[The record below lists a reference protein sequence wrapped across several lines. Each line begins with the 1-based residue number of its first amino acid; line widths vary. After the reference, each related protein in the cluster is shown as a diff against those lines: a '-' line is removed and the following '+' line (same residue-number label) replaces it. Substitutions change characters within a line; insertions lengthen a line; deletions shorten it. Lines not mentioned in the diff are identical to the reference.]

1 MGTTFHYRSLAGL
14 GMTSNKDI
22 KQTDHR
28 SLRGAGQLGEA
39 VVHSPLHCGFS
50 MRLWQRLQDSEL
62 VRHTS
67 VSVVD
72 QALNSAANFAVGLLL
87 IRTIPTAEY
96 GTFVLAN
103 TALYLAIGVENSLV
117 TAPMSV
123 MAPKLVGAAKY
134 AFVDALA
141 LGQLV
146 VWLPLLLL
154 SCLVVSILSAAG
166 VLDAA
171 GLRLALLTACV
182 VVPFVAREFVRQALF
197 IFAAPV
203 AVFVADA
210 VYAATMLAAIVVVT
224 RSSSPGLYAVA
235 AIGVAAVVAA
245 AVGGVVYVRLAGAP
259 TRLDLQ
265 PLKQTWRLASWG
277 LLGMSVSWAQHQGFL
292 YLLAAVQGSEAV
304 GHVSAARLLLM
315 PIALVITGVG
325 TILRPRCAA
334 WLASG
339 EARKAM
345 SRLLALTLAT
355 AIGSL
360 VYVLALW
367 LGRDLIIGTLMRK
380 PLGSLDTLILVW
392 AAVLLIEVFRE
403 NFMILLQALERFD
416 QLFFLALAGGLSALG
431 GGYLLLQRWG
441 APGAVAGVA
450 LGEAVYLLGICMALQ
465 RTPALR

>member
-1 MGTTFHYRSLAGL
+1 
-14 GMTSNKDI
+14 
-22 KQTDHR
+22 
-28 SLRGAGQLGEA
+28 
-39 VVHSPLHCGFS
+39 

-103 TALYLAIGVENSLV
+103 TALYLAIGVENSLF

-123 MAPKLVGAAKY
+123 LAPKLAAAEKHT
-134 AFVDALA
+134 FVAALG

-146 VWLPLLLL
+146 IWLPLLVL
-154 SCLVVSILSAAG
+154 SCIVASILGSAG
-166 VLDAA
+166 ILDA
-171 GLRLALLTACV
+171 GSVRLAWVTACV
-182 VVPFVAREFVRQALF
+182 AGPFVVREFVRQALF
-197 IFAAPV
+197 IFSAPV
-203 AVFVADA
+203 AVLIADA
-210 VYAATMLAAIVVVT
+210 TYAAAMIAAVAAVT
-224 RSSSPGLYAVA
+224 TTAAPGLYAVA
-235 AIGVAAVVAA
+235 AIGLAAIVATAA
-245 AVGGVVYVRLAGAP
+245 GGVVYLKMAGLP
-259 TRLDLQ
+259 THFDLQ
-265 PLKQTWRLASWG
+265 PLKQTWHLARWG
-277 LLGMSVSWAQHQGFL
+277 LLGMAVSWAQHQGFL

-334 WLASG
+334 WLASD

-345 SRLLALTLAT
+345 SRLLALTVAT

-367 LGRDLIIGTLMRK
+367 LGRDLIVGTLMRM
-380 PLGSLDTLILVW
+380 PLGSLDALILVW
-392 AAVLLIEVFRE
+392 AVVLLIEVFRE
-403 NFMILLQALERFD
+403 NLMILLQVLERFD
-416 QLFFLALAGGLSALG
+416 WLFFLALAGGLSALG
-431 GGYLLLQRWG
+431 GGYVLLQHWG
-441 APGAVAGVA
+441 AAGAVAGVA
-450 LGEAVYLLGICMALQ
+450 VGEAVYLVGIGMALL
-465 RTPALR
+465 RTPVLREAPSR